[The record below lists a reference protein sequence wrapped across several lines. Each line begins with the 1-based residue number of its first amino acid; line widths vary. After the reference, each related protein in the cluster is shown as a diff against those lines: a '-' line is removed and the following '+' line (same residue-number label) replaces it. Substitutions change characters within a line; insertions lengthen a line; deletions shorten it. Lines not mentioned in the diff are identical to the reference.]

1 MGIIYE
7 FNSYM
12 QLKLKDILYKYK
24 MKRKRDTLDSICTK
38 FKNCHLEKKK
48 HVDKNKIEINEIDN
62 DDILQHVFDDMKI
75 NKIMIDKST
84 QTEFDL
90 DKIIKQEIN
99 KFKQTL
105 NNSYVSLL
113 QDSTQIKNYN
123 NIII

>member
-1 MGIIYE
+1 MD
-7 FNSYM
+7 F
-12 QLKLKDILYKYK
+12 
-24 MKRKRDTLDSICTK
+24 
-38 FKNCHLEKKK
+38 
-48 HVDKNKIEINEIDN
+48 DKNKIEINEIDN